1 DHKKDNAYYAL
12 RVEDVG
18 VVFDTTKEEKREKES
33 TKIELDKINP
43 PITNILKEFF
53 ITRVEVLLRDLRES
67 DELSIPFVL
76 KDVLVKNLEIM
87 PAKERTG
94 TNYGELSAKG
104 EVFDGQ
110 ITINGRVN
118 PFHRPQILSLN
129 VKIENVSLV
138 KLNPYLK
145 RFAQVDAKEGKIS
158 VFIESA
164 VKGENVEGSIEFAT
178 EKAEMV
184 KGWQEGQPFLKNL
197 KENVMDLGFR
207 LLNKGDDD
215 ETVTG
220 RIPFT
225 GKVDEI
231 KWGFWELF
239 ETLLTNAV
247 ARPLTG
253 SIEDNLELNG
263 K

>member
-1 DHKKDNAYYAL
+1 MKKITFFFLLPFLVFSCKKNEPTIWEVDIYGPAIKTTLTVNNILHDSVSSLNPDNSVNIDYVYPFSPL
-12 RVEDVG
+12 KEQ
-18 VVFDTTKEEKREKES
+18 FFIEIPDTTIKQ
-33 TKIELDKINP
+33 IFP
-43 PITNILKEFF
+43 
-53 ITRVEVLLRDLRES
+53 
-67 DELSIPFVL
+67 IPFS
-76 KDVLVKNLEIM
+76 
-87 PAKERTG
+87 
-94 TNYGELSAKG
+94 SA
-104 EVFDGQ
+104 
-110 ITINGRVN
+110 T
-118 PFHRPQILSLN
+118 SLPPGFQF
-129 VKIENVSLV
+129 VS
-138 KLNPYLK
+138 NT
-145 RFAQVDAKEGKIS
+145 S
-158 VFIESA
+158 
-164 VKGENVEGSIEFAT
+164 
-178 EKAEMV
+178 
-184 KGWQEGQPFLKNL
+184 
-197 KENVMDLGFR
+197 ENVMDLGFR